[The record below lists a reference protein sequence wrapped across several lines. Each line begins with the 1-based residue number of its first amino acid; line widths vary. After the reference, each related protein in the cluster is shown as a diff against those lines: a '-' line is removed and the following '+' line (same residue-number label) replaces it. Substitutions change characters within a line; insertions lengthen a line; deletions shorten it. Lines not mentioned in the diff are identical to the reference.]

1 MSLLLIVL
9 LCSQVFRL
17 SFFYTIR
24 LDAETHQNRS
34 PSMVNFA
41 ESSPATRVSSGSIAG
56 ATSIF
61 QLRHPYFV
69 GLDNLSLRASSKE
82 GGSEDRSSPKKPPLA
97 SGCFGVYH
105 VKCTQALQPML
116 NIPPGEAE
124 SREDAIFEEGFDALL
139 QWRHLPMNTT
149 DSMLQGLKF
158 PHMDLFT

>member
-1 MSLLLIVL
+1 MLFMSFLLIVQ

-56 ATSIF
+56 ATSTFNCGIHICWLG
-61 QLRHPYFV
+61 QSESP
-69 GLDNLSLRASSKE
+69 ASSKE

-105 VKCTQALQPML
+105 VKCTQAPQPML
-116 NIPPGEAE
+116 K
-124 SREDAIFEEGFDALL
+124 LL
-139 QWRHLPMNTT
+139 SDKKSSHLVSV
-149 DSMLQGLKF
+149 DSPATFVFCFG
-158 PHMDLFT
+158 